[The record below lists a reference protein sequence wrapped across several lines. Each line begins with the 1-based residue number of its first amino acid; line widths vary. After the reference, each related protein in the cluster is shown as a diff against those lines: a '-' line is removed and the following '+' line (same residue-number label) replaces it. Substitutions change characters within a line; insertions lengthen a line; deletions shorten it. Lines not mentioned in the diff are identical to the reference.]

1 MKTQTRFKDLEFG
14 QRFRYLG
21 RTFTKTAYSL
31 AVDET
36 IDEFIFMGQIEVEP
50 LGVMERNGV
59 EEAYLV

>member
-36 IDEFIFMGQIEVEP
+36 NDEFIFMGEIGVE
-50 LGVMERNGV
+50 LFEAVERNEL
-59 EEAYLV
+59 EEACSA